1 MAARRTND
9 VPVKDSAGDWNVTL
23 TNPHPNLPY
32 VVVELVLS
40 KPDGTSET
48 TQNQQGIF
56 NLGKLPP
63 GDYSYQYTAVN
74 TINPVNRGPTTNKT
88 FTVPP
93 DTTTTTTTPATAAT
107 TDDSAAVIADPLDD
121 EIDGM
126 WAEIDPDAFT
136 ASNLR
141 RAINLEI
148 KDEIINILEIPVDT
162 DNINARKIS
171 LQSHLQTEIESID
184 NEKAYILEQK
194 NYYEGHPIHGVLDR
208 LKNPK
213 YPPTQK
219 EIHEQVN
226 LPLTPVG
233 EEKKNLDLV
242 ESYNKIRDAKKEL

>member
-93 DTTTTTTTPATAAT
+93 DTTPSTTTPTTTPATAAT
-107 TDDSAAVIADPLDD
+107 TDDSATAIPLGNLH
-121 EIDGM
+121 EIYVEEPHP
-126 WAEIDPDAFT
+126 ATEASS
-136 ASNLR
+136 SNL
-141 RAINLEI
+141 AILIELD
-148 KDEIINILEIPVDT
+148 KEIIKIIQDIVTPENIDT
-162 DNINARKIS
+162 RKIS
-171 LQSHLQTEIESID
+171 LQTHLQKLITRIEAEETS
-184 NEKAYILEQK
+184 LE
-194 NYYEGHPIHGVLDR
+194 
-208 LKNPK
+208 
-213 YPPTQK
+213 
-219 EIHEQVN
+219 
-226 LPLTPVG
+226 
-233 EEKKNLDLV
+233 
-242 ESYNKIRDAKKEL
+242 